1 MKGSMTHCVKIILT
15 NFKMS
20 LPQHKKMFLK
30 QIAYGFDAFS
40 EQANKIGQ
48 DPQNEVER
56 FIKKHLLNHEPDK
69 TYSFSKG
76 KFMMGLAILDF
87 EKLVDI
93 LIRLDVIGITIHGL
107 YIHTTLN
114 ALTLSTIE
122 REFCKLIID
131 KEIVTF
137 RDFILY

>member
-1 MKGSMTHCVKIILT
+1 MKGFMTHCVKIILT

-20 LPQHKKMFLK
+20 LHHHKKLFLK

-40 EQANKIGQ
+40 EQANKIGR
-48 DPQNEVER
+48 DPQGEVEC
-56 FIKKHLLNHEPDK
+56 FIKKHLLNHEYDQ

-76 KFMMGLAILDF
+76 KFMMSLAMLDF
-87 EKLVDI
+87 ESLVNI
-93 LIRLDVIGITIHGL
+93 LTHLDVVGITIRDL

-114 ALTLSTIE
+114 PLTLTTTE
-122 REFCKLIID
+122 REFCKLVD
-131 KEIVTF
+131 DREIETF

>member
-1 MKGSMTHCVKIILT
+1 
-15 NFKMS
+15 MS

-48 DPQNEVER
+48 DPENEVER
-56 FIKKHLLNHEPDK
+56 FIKKHLLNHDPDK

-87 EKLVDI
+87 ESLVDI
-93 LIRLDVIGITIHGL
+93 LTRLDVIGITIRGL

-114 ALTLSTIE
+114 PLTLNTIE
-122 REFCKLIID
+122 REFCKLIAH
-131 KEIVTF
+131 KEIETF

>member
-1 MKGSMTHCVKIILT
+1 
-15 NFKMS
+15 
-20 LPQHKKMFLK
+20 MFLK

-56 FIKKHLLNHEPDK
+56 FIKKHLLNYEPDK

-122 REFCKLIID
+122 RDFCKLITD